1 MAAGGN
7 KPRRTPKVAGRATS
21 KVEVSDA
28 GVAKR
33 AAAAGV
39 PAGATTQVGVSGVER
54 KRQRVEDARSEAE
67 AKRAATDV
75 EPSVRGTES
84 TYRLA
89 AALAGA
95 AVVVAA
101 VAVLFAFHPGA
112 DVSDNKAFVDQGKTE
127 QVLAGTR
134 DAACVPFQYDY
145 RTLDKWLGRVGDY
158 LTGQSLEI
166 FQTNLKTSRELIT
179 QTKSSSDC
187 RVDAVGLAE
196 LSRDSATAI
205 ANLVVSTN
213 QNGAITDSQS
223 PQIRIVMQRDGDR
236 WKAAEFLDPQ

>member
-21 KVEVSDA
+21 KVEVSEV

-33 AAAAGV
+33 AAATGS
-39 PAGATTQVGVSGVER
+39 TTASVGVSGVER

-67 AKRAATDV
+67 AKRAASDV
-75 EPSVRGTES
+75 EPSARGTDS

-89 AALAGA
+89 AVLAGA
-95 AVVVAA
+95 AAVVAA
-101 VAVLFAFHPGA
+101 VAVLFALHPGA
-112 DVSDNKAFVDQGKTE
+112 DVSDNKAFVDQGRTE

-158 LTGQSLEI
+158 LTGSSLEL

-187 RVDAVGLAE
+187 RVDAVGLSE
-196 LSRDSATAI
+196 MSRDSATAI

-213 QNGAITDSQS
+213 QNGAITDSQF
-223 PQIRIVMQRDGDR
+223 PQVRIVMQRDGDH
-236 WKAAEFLDPQ
+236 WKAADFLDP